1 MDEAAE
7 RVIEETAERIKEI
20 SDETVAS
27 ASLALASQIL
37 ISWPSN
43 PEEA

>member
-27 ASLALASQIL
+27 ALLALTSQML